1 VNALKAAERKLRA
14 ALKLAMGMQDL
25 WEQEHIELLTHDV
38 HRCRVA
44 VEALEHLLRGDSSL
58 AEALLAT
65 EEAQRKIHRERLQ
78 NAIRQT
84 ARRHGWR
91 AS

>member
-1 VNALKAAERKLRA
+1 MSALKAAERKLRT
-14 ALKLAMGMQDL
+14 ALKLEMEMQDL

-44 VEALEHLLRGDSSL
+44 VEAFEHLLRGDSSL

-65 EEAQRKIHRERLQ
+65 EAAQRKIDRERLQ
-78 NAIRQT
+78 EAIRHT
-84 ARRHGWR
+84 AHRHGWR
-91 AS
+91 TS